1 MDTRKTLLAVAVV
14 VLTVGAV
21 AVAATPGA
29 LDDPRAAVDDE
40 PDQPGHLS
48 LAEVIV
54 TPGEVRGET
63 AELQLLTDLEHRGGT
78 VENVSV
84 RYRAVDDDS
93 GLLVDE
99 TTVDVGDVDV
109 GEDDPR
115 GAAGETSVNGSL
127 DVERAGGYRIET
139 VVFAGDER
147 RTETTTRVS
156 GVAALTPSYADS
168 PVGFTDGSVWPTI
181 AVSVQDADEETATLQ
196 VSASVT
202 NRGDE
207 RSEPLDLRVLLRQA
221 DSNVVAD
228 EAAESV
234 DPIRPGRTDTV
245 TATVEVPAEY
255 NYYVDA
261 ALWSD
266 DVLIDETGSV
276 ANLDPTETVSAN
288 ETVEDVE
295 FEVGDFE
302 GDAETAAG
310 TPTPAADRPEEADA
324 TGDDT
329 PGFGVVLALAALVA
343 TALLARRTR

>member
-29 LDDPRAAVDDE
+29 LDDPRADDE
-40 PDQPGHLS
+40 PDHPGHLS

-84 RYRAVDDDS
+84 RYRAVDAES

-109 GEDDPR
+109 GDDDPR
-115 GAAGETSVNGSL
+115 GAAGETGVNGSL
-127 DVERAGGYRIET
+127 DVERAGGYEIET
-139 VVFAGDER
+139 VVFASDER

-156 GVAALTPSYADS
+156 GVSALTPSYADS
-168 PVGFTDGSVWPTI
+168 PVGFTDGSVWPTV
-181 AVSVQDADEETATLQ
+181 AVSVQESGEETTTLQ

-221 DSNVVAD
+221 DANVVAD

-276 ANLDPTETVSAN
+276 ANLNPTETVSAN

-295 FEVGDFE
+295 FEVGDF
-302 GDAETAAG
+302 AEESADEPPRPPAEEE
-310 TPTPAADRPEEADA
+310 AADT

-329 PGFGVVLALAALVA
+329 PGFGPVVALAALLT
-343 TALLARRTR
+343 TALLARRAR